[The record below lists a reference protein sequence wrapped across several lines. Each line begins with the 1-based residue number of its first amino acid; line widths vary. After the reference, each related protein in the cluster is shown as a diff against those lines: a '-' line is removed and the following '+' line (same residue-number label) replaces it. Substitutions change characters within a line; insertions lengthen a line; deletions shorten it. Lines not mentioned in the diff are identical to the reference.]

1 MNKNFKKRLLY
12 CFFSLFI
19 HKISSKHN
27 RDTTA
32 SKLNSHITRITFAKM
47 SANSIQFLLSGSIF
61 GQFSIRSERIL
72 IENNMFY
79 WFFYTFNMRILNGYL
94 QYKFTA
100 QRVTDVSFFEV
111 TVSRSRAVVSGFHNV
126 RFGRVLNQFP
136 TQYSLV
142 SPFES
147 LLGFREFFPR
157 LSAIFLS
164 GRGNS
169 EVKLR
174 EVVYEVRLVSYI

>member
-1 MNKNFKKRLLY
+1 
-12 CFFSLFI
+12 
-19 HKISSKHN
+19 
-27 RDTTA
+27 
-32 SKLNSHITRITFAKM
+32 M
-47 SANSIQFLLSGSIF
+47 SANSIQFLLSGSVF

-79 WFFYTFNMRILNGYL
+79 WLFYTFNMRILNGYW

-164 GRGNS
+164 GRGNLKENYVTLFTKFDWS
-169 EVKLR
+169 VISSSRSKYGTFEN
-174 EVVYEVRLVSYI
+174 E